1 MLLYILLGMMTGAIF
16 AAGLIFLVK
25 QGEDVM

>member
-1 MLLYILLGMMTGAIF
+1 MPLFAILGVLAGAIF

-25 QGEDVM
+25 QGEDM